1 MATIVLARHGET
13 DWNRDNRFQ
22 GHADPPLNEAGR
34 EQSRVLADRL
44 AGDGIVAVYASP
56 LQRARETAEIVA
68 ARLGLPVSILEPL
81 REIDVGEW
89 SGLSRTEVEQRFP
102 EAFARWLDYAHG
114 WEHGETYDELG
125 DRVLPALLELGRRH
139 DGERIL
145 VVTHGGPIRAVA
157 ARAAGVSYGE
167 ARRLATV
174 VGNCAVVLYAAED
187 GELTRID

>member
-22 GHADPPLNEAGR
+22 GNADPPLNDAGR
-34 EQSRVLADRL
+34 EQSRALADRL
-44 AGDGIVAVYASP
+44 TGDGIAAVYASP
-56 LQRARETAEIVA
+56 LRRARETAEIVA
-68 ARLGLPVSILEPL
+68 ERLELPVSTVEPL

-89 SGLSRTEVEQRFP
+89 SGLTRSEIEERFP

-114 WEHGETYDELG
+114 WQHGETYDQLG
-125 DRVLPALLELGRRH
+125 ERVLPALLDLANRH

-157 ARAAGVSYGE
+157 AYVAGIGYGE
-167 ARRLATV
+167 ARRAATV
-174 VGNCAVVLYAAED
+174 VGNCAVVVYASRG
-187 GELTRID
+187 GELTRMD

>member
-22 GHADPPLNEAGR
+22 GHADPTLNEAGR
-34 EQSRVLADRL
+34 EQSRALAERL
-44 AGDGIVAVYASP
+44 AGDGIAAVYASP
-56 LQRARETAEIVA
+56 LQRAKETAEIVA
-68 ARLGLPVSILEPL
+68 GRLELPVSTVEAL

-89 SGLSRTEVEQRFP
+89 SGLTRTEVEERFP

-114 WEHGETYDELG
+114 WEHGETYEALG
-125 DRVLPALLELGRRH
+125 ARVLPALLDLARRH
-139 DGERIL
+139 NGERIL

-157 ARAAGVSYGE
+157 AQAAGIGYGE
-167 ARRLATV
+167 ARRQATV
-174 VGNCAVVLYAAED
+174 VGNCAVVLYAAES